1 MDIDTQMES
10 KGYAP
15 ACVHGLTPIK
25 LTLYRLPS
33 HFGTASDQPEDSHI
47 AENAAAS
54 VLNSETP
61 IAPHPEQKS
70 NEIPA
75 AASSDSTLPPVGHLP
90 ASTVTPAINGLSHS
104 ANVPAEP
111 LISESLENVQEV
123 FSLVPESQSLPSLA
137 PPVSAPQPGAVD
149 VSVSMSS
156 VPESIS
162 ASSIPAEVPSSE
174 PTTDLSASMMGTEP
188 SVLPQPETSDLRS
201 LPHADD
207 LTSAQVAEVEA
218 QKHAEDNAV
227 DTTTATIM
235 ESTPMDPAP
244 AMASSV
250 PEPLKFSD
258 TGLATPPMQSP
269 PPPPQPAPSELPA
282 ERSVAAEV
290 APQPTTLLP
299 EYPAE
304 PTPTPADPA
313 PIAQEPQDS
322 VMQDLPSPP
331 AKVAREREED
341 DADVEPL
348 AKRVKT
354 DEEQHAESSSFKVP
368 EVPAAISPSQTNG
381 SPAPTTSMADGDESI
396 TQPRLAH
403 MKKIISNLKKSN
415 ASQNFRVPVD
425 YVALNLPSYPEVVK
439 TPMDLSQIDNKLKK
453 QQYNSVSEFTSDFEL
468 IISNCVAFNG
478 REHVV
483 TQGAFKMQSSFNN
496 QMAHLPKAQFAEP
509 SKEEKRAA
517 RIKAEPTR
525 AAPPRRPSVT
535 APVAPPVRTA
545 QSPKAATPSAVYAPG
560 PDGMPLIRRESAM
573 DGRPKRAI
581 VPSKRN
587 QESFSGGRPKK
598 KKYELQLRF
607 CQEVIKE
614 ITSAKHWQ
622 MNQYFTHPV
631 DPVSLNI
638 PTYFQLVK
646 KPMDLGTVQT
656 KLDSNVYEK
665 AKDFEEDVRLVFKN
679 CYKFNPEGDFVNQCG
694 HQLEDLFDKKWET
707 KDDWIAAREP
717 ASDPPSDEED
727 DDLEDS
733 EDDAEDSEDERSDKI
748 AALQKQIEMMSKQMG
763 ELTNK
768 KPKKKSKSPNEL
780 PKKSKSKSAKKE
792 KARASFPNLKPD
804 KSKKAAKPRAEKE
817 RYVTFAEK
825 QYISNGIGMLPEKQ
839 MSEALR
845 IIQQSVPSLGN
856 SDTGE
861 VELDIEEVPNHA
873 LLKLLSFV
881 KKYAGPPPDEP
892 KTEADY
898 SAPAPSKK
906 RKGPISKSQQEA
918 QIAELNSKLD
928 QFATGALSPNAVQSV
943 ETGDSSDDDDNS
955 DESEEE

>member
-1 MDIDTQMES
+1 MDIDTQLES
-10 KGYAP
+10 RGYGTGFILIP
-15 ACVHGLTPIK
+15 RSLRLTY
-25 LTLYRLPS
+25 YRLPT
-33 HFGTASDQPEDSHI
+33 HFGTVSDQPEDSHI

-54 VLNSETP
+54 VLNSGTP
-61 IAPHPEQKS
+61 IAPNSELNLGEDS
-70 NEIPA
+70 A
-75 AASSDSTLPPVGHLP
+75 AVSSDSTLPQVGHLLP
-90 ASTVTPAINGLSHS
+90 STVMPAINGLSQN

-111 LISESLENVQEV
+111 LVNDSQEVVQEV
-123 FSLVPESQSLPSLA
+123 IPSLPDSQPPPSLA
-137 PPVSAPQPGAVD
+137 PPVSEPQPDFVG

-156 VPESIS
+156 VPESIPE
-162 ASSIPAEVPSSE
+162 SSIPAEKPSSE
-174 PTTDLSASMMGTEP
+174 PTTDPSASMMEAEH
-188 SVLPQPETSDLRS
+188 SVLPQPMTSDLRT

-207 LTSAQVAEVEA
+207 LTSAQIAEVEA

-227 DTTTATIM
+227 DTTTAAIM
-235 ESTPMDPAP
+235 EATPMYSTSAV
-244 AMASSV
+244 ASSV
-250 PEPLKFSD
+250 PEPAIISD
-258 TGLATPPMQSP
+258 AGLATPPMQSP
-269 PPPPQPAPSELPA
+269 PPPPQPASAELPA
-282 ERSVAAEV
+282 KISAAAELV
-290 APQPTTLLP
+290 SQPTALLLEP
-299 EYPAE
+299 PSETTPILAE
-304 PTPTPADPA
+304 PASV
-313 PIAQEPQDS
+313 AQEPQDS

-331 AKVAREREED
+331 AKIAREREED
-341 DADVEPL
+341 EADVEPA

-354 DEEQHAESSSFKVP
+354 DEEQDAESLSFKVP
-368 EVPAAISPSQTNG
+368 EVPAAPSPSQTNG
-381 SPAPTTSMADGDESI
+381 SPAPTSFMADGDESI
-396 TQPRLAH
+396 TTPRLAH

-415 ASQNFRVPVD
+415 ASQNFRTPVD
-425 YVALNLPSYPEVVK
+425 YVALNIPSYPEVVK
-439 TPMDLSQIDNKLKK
+439 TPMDLGQIDNKLKQ
-453 QQYNSVSEFTSDFEL
+453 QQYKSVSEFTDDFEL
-468 IISNCVAFNG
+468 IILNCIAFNG

-483 TQGAFKMQSSFNN
+483 TQGAVKMQTSFNN
-496 QMAHLPKAQFAEP
+496 QMANLPKAQFAEP

-525 AAPPRRPSVT
+525 TAPPRRPSVT
-535 APVAPPVRTA
+535 APVAPTVGTV
-545 QSPKAATPSAVYAPG
+545 QSPKAATPSAVYAPS

-614 ITSAKHWQ
+614 IASSKHWQ
-622 MNQYFTHPV
+622 LNQYFTHPV

-727 DDLEDS
+727 DDQEDS

-792 KARASFPNLKPD
+792 KTKASFPNLKPD
-804 KSKKAAKPRAEKE
+804 KSKKATKPRAEKE

-839 MSEALR
+839 MAEALR

-906 RKGPISKSQQEA
+906 KKGPISKSQQEA

-928 QFATGALSPNAVQSV
+928 QFATSALSPNAVQSV